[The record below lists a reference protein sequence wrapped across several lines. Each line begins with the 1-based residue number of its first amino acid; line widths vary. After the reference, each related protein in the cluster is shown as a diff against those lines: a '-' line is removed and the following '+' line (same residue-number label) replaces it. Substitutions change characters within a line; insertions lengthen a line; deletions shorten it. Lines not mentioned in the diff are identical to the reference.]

1 MADCPRFGK
10 FFRGCLFAGRY
21 DSIAPS
27 ADVIAAMRSI
37 VDSGQ
42 LENEIAGALEALSSS
57 TYVRDICIRCGKT
70 VERAKGV
77 SAASPPSSA
86 AS

>member
-10 FFRGCLFAGRY
+10 FFRGCLFVGRY
-21 DSIAPS
+21 DSIAPT

-42 LENEIAGALEALSSS
+42 VEDEIADVLGALSSS
-57 TYVRDICIRCGKT
+57 IYVRDVCIRCGTT

-77 SAASPPSSA
+77 AASPPPLA

>member
-10 FFRGCLFAGRY
+10 FFRGCLFVGRY

-27 ADVIAAMRSI
+27 AEVIAAMQSI

-42 LENEIAGALEALSSS
+42 LENEIAEALETLSSS
-57 TYVRDICIRCGKT
+57 TYVRDVCIRCGKT

-77 SAASPPSSA
+77 AAAPPSALAAS
-86 AS
+86 